1 MELYEQLLSIRIC
14 AAYKTRTSDQIN
26 TTCRC
31 AARYQRA
38 MLMFWGDVHRL
49 RRLKVQFFEM
59 LGDLK
64 LVDSFPPWYS
74 RVDPK
79 QSEDHN
85 RMLVSTQNT
94 LSFEP
99 TGWTHNL

>member
-1 MELYEQLLSIRIC
+1 MCGKVPESI
-14 AAYKTRTSDQIN
+14 AYVLGGCSSLTQTKKMDRHNAT
-26 TTCRC
+26 
-31 AARYQRA
+31 
-38 MLMFWGDVHRL
+38 
-49 RRLKVQFFEM
+49 LKVQFFEM
-59 LGDLK
+59 LRDLK